1 MKAVNT
7 QFAVFRRVHKQQPSN
22 DNLPFVR
29 HPNTDFHCGRRFG
42 TPPQHTTQIQLPNRW
57 VRDRVL
63 DVGCGIDVLVGR
75 LNHHFGVGGGRVPTA
90 FGARLGW
97 FGWFRECVC
106 FAFGCVG
113 FGDRVHPVFVPIRM
127 GTRWRMRTGGI
138 LTGDAQPR
146 RRCQLLIRQHIPFV
160 FGPHIPHPIVGNQQ
174 FCNINVPTTFG
185 VLPFTKGGDQ
195 TLNIDTTMV
204 NHLIPT
210 DVIGVQVG
218 VSFALSKGFGHR
230 FETFIEIQFTFP
242 YAGDKGFY
250 VQPFGIER

>member
-1 MKAVNT
+1 
-7 QFAVFRRVHKQQPSN
+7 
-22 DNLPFVR
+22 
-29 HPNTDFHCGRRFG
+29 
-42 TPPQHTTQIQLPNRW
+42 
-57 VRDRVL
+57 
-63 DVGCGIDVLVGR
+63 
-75 LNHHFGVGGGRVPTA
+75 
-90 FGARLGW
+90 
-97 FGWFRECVC
+97 
-106 FAFGCVG
+106 
-113 FGDRVHPVFVPIRM
+113 
-127 GTRWRMRTGGI
+127 MRTGWI
-138 LTGDAQPR
+138 VTGDTQPR

-230 FETFIEIQFTFP
+230 FETFVEIQFTFSN
-242 YAGDKGFY
+242 AGNKGFY
-250 VQPFGIER
+250 VQPFGIEGEVFVVDHFTLSEFNLVEHVVEEGFEIGEMGVDGGV